1 MGERRLALCAANEA
15 GITHTHTYTHFTP
28 AISCKVNERGA
39 HCQLATSCSC
49 HSVPDVQNVIF
60 NATLCKLKLC

>member
-28 AISCKVNERGA
+28 AISCKVMSGERTVNSQPVA
-39 HCQLATSCSC
+39 VATVLQMS
-49 HSVPDVQNVIF
+49 
-60 NATLCKLKLC
+60 KM